1 MNVSYHSAESHL
13 KNSDLATVG
22 ESEPDFLTDIT
33 VFISLALEV
42 VPERDL
48 RVEEDHESIFVVFFE
63 GFRGSTIP

>member
-1 MNVSYHSAESHL
+1 MLTVAVLSSVCI
-13 KNSDLATVG
+13 KSDL
-22 ESEPDFLTDIT
+22 FTDT
-33 VFISLALEV
+33 AVFIALALEV